1 MRIPIIPASYFGIVL
16 GLTGL
21 GGVWRAA
28 TQAWQFPAAIGE
40 AVMAA
45 AVAVWAVLIILFA
58 LKWLVARS
66 DAQGEAAHPVQCC
79 FIGLAGVATMLAA
92 WALVPHARLAAEI
105 IGAAGGAFT
114 LWFAVWRTG
123 GLWQGGR
130 DPGATTAVLY
140 LPTGAGSFVGANL
153 AAALGYSDWAQVLFG
168 AGFFSALAI
177 DSVLIHRLLTA
188 PELAEPL
195 RPTLGIQIAP
205 ATVGLSAYLSIWPG
219 EPGLFAHML
228 LGYGLLMTLIMLR
241 LLPWIAKG
249 AFSPGYWAFTFG
261 ITALAAGPLR
271 MVARGDSGPA
281 QALAPFLFIFAN
293 LVVGLVA
300 VGTVWLL
307 IRGRLNLKW
316 SGAPIVGS
324 EGK

>member
-1 MRIPIIPASYFGIVL
+1 MRIPIIPASYFGMVL

-28 TQAWQFPAAIGE
+28 HAEWQFPAEAGE
-40 AVMAA
+40 AIMMAG
-45 AVAVWAVLIILFA
+45 VAVWAVLLFLFA
-58 LKWLVARS
+58 LKWVSART
-66 DAQGEAAHPVQCC
+66 DAAGEAAHPVQCC

-92 WALVPHARLAAEI
+92 WALLPHARLAAEI
-105 IGAAGGAFT
+105 LAVAGGAFT
-114 LWFAVWRTG
+114 LWFSIWRTG

-130 DPGATTAVLY
+130 DPAATTAVLY
-140 LPTGAGSFVGANL
+140 LPTVAGNFVGANV
-153 AAALGYSDWAQVLFG
+153 AAGLGYADWGQLLFG
-168 AGFFSALAI
+168 AGFFSWLAI
-177 DSVLIHRLLTA
+177 ESVLINRFLTA
-188 PELAEPL
+188 PEMAEPL
-195 RPTLGIQIAP
+195 RPTFGIQIAP
-205 ATVGLSAYLSIWPG
+205 ATVGLSAYLSVFPG

-228 LGYGLLMTLIMLR
+228 LGYGLLQTLVMLR
-241 LLPWIAKG
+241 MMPWIGKAP
-249 AFSPGYWAFTFG
+249 FSPGYWGFTFG

-271 MVARGDSGPA
+271 MMARGDSGPA
-281 QALAPFLFIFAN
+281 AVLAPFLFIFAN

-316 SGAPIVGS
+316 SEPVAS